1 MVFSHKFYLVAG
13 VIVAALV
20 GCSTVKTGF
29 VIVDIPEI
37 DEGVENALTRIEMH
51 DSRKGANITFETE
64 REKIVFTVQPNIPL
78 SLGIRLGHL
87 IEQSPRAFLRQ
98 FNKTD
103 LKISVAIRATRG
115 VTNETG
121 ATGVVIAADAAPVG
135 GSVTRRQLYYGSGS
149 FEATLPVE
157 TLDREQF
164 RLALES
170 ALDALAD
177 EIFKGFVRD
186 ISPDLVPD
194 GDAPLRRAPSSP
206 GLTS

>member
-1 MVFSHKFYLVAG
+1 MIFGSKLRLAIGVVAT
-13 VIVAALV
+13 ALV
-20 GCSTVKTGF
+20 GCSTVNTGF

-37 DEGVENALTRIEMH
+37 DEGIKNALTRIEMH
-51 DSRKGANITFETE
+51 DSRERPNITFETE

-78 SLGIRLGHL
+78 SLGIRLAHL
-87 IEQSPRAFLRQ
+87 IDQSPRAFLRQ
-98 FNKTD
+98 FNRTE

-115 VTNETG
+115 VTDETG
-121 ATGVVIAADAAPVG
+121 ATGVIIGADAAPVG
-135 GSVTRRQLYYGSGS
+135 GSVTRRQLYSGS
-149 FEATLPVE
+149 ANFAASLPVE

-186 ISPDLVPD
+186 VSPDLVP
-194 GDAPLRRAPSSP
+194 GGETPLQRRPSGP